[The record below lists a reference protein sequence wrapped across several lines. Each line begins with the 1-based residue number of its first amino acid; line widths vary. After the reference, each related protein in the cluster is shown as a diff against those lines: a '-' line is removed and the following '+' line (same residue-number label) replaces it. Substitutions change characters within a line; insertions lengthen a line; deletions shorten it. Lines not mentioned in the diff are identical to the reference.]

1 MSHNVTHHKCI
12 THTCTRQHVK
22 AKVNVVQKTVEI
34 FMGHFLVL
42 FCPRF
47 GLESGAAPR
56 GVPLL
61 LP

>member
-1 MSHNVTHHKCI
+1 MHH

-34 FMGHFLVL
+34 FMGHFSVL

-47 GLESGAAPR
+47 KGLASGVAPR